1 MSAKE
6 VLAPEQH
13 PPGKGKN
20 SLLLLAVA
28 LLTALPLWLYQP
40 EEGEEAFA
48 GADNKAQA
56 QITQIAPDYQPWFK
70 PLLEPASGE
79 IASLLFALQAALGAG
94 VLGYWLGAAVTRER
108 MKKERAAELANELA
122 NEWAKAQE
130 NAGKTTTSTVDREN
144 PQKSAPKP
152 PSAALHQ
159 PTAAPGQAADGDAC

>member
-108 MKKERAAELANELA
+108 LKKELATAL
-122 NEWAKAQE
+122 AKAQE
-130 NAGKTTTSTVDREN
+130 NGEKTSGEKAKLEKTLDSTVDRGN
-144 PQKSAPKP
+144 VQKPAP
-152 PSAALHQ
+152 AAS
-159 PTAAPGQAADGDAC
+159 GQASDGDAC